1 MHMRIKII
9 TALLTALPT
18 LLYPQ
23 VSPGAK
29 QISLANSD
37 AALSNDV
44 FAAFNNPAGLA
55 QMNWREIGVYYSP
68 SPFGLKELSNAYAAY
83 SQPLFSG
90 TVAIGGMTYGFEL
103 YKESRVLVAY
113 SYNYLNKFFVGAAVN
128 YHSVSIKNYGS
139 DNALYL
145 NAGLLL
151 YIENYLR
158 WGASISNFN
167 RASFGSEENQIPV
180 IYNTGISYDVL
191 DNLALCAG
199 IEKETFFPFSYRFGL
214 EYEIIKYFAVRTGF
228 SNEPVKYT
236 AGVGI
241 TYSFFSLD
249 YAVFNNQELGL
260 THQIGIIVSFK
271 DDESRAAAIKKYL
284 FNK

>member
-1 MHMRIKII
+1 MRLKII
-9 TALLTALPT
+9 FALLAALQI
-18 LLYPQ
+18 LLFPQ
-23 VSPGAK
+23 MSPGAK

-44 FAAFNNPAGLA
+44 FAIFNNPAGLA

-68 SPFGLKELSNAYAAY
+68 APFGLKELSNAYAAY

-90 TVAIGGMTYGFEL
+90 TVAIGGMTYGFDL

-113 SYNYLNKFFVGAAVN
+113 SYNYLNKFFAGAAVN
-128 YHSVSIKNYGS
+128 YHSVSIKNYGF
-139 DNALYL
+139 DNAFYI

-158 WGASISNFN
+158 WGASITNIN
-167 RASFGSEENQIPV
+167 RATFGNEKKQIPV

-199 IEKETFFPFSYRFGL
+199 IEKETSFSFSFKVGL
-214 EYEIIKYFAVRTGF
+214 EYELIKYFTVRTGF

-241 TYSFFSLD
+241 TYSYFNLD
-249 YAVFNNQELGL
+249 YAVFNHQDLGL

-271 DDESRAAAIKKYL
+271 DDESRSVAIKKFL
-284 FNK
+284 FSK